1 MKIMKRSFEIYPAL
15 FRITPRKIRKV
26 PGISLF
32 DYPKKSEGQIEKCSG
47 HDISF
52 PHIFYGNCM
61 VNAAHT
67 LVTLTLGKVLKIASP
82 FELPASIL
90 NQLNIQTFQ
99 GKDYVITYVP
109 VMN

>member
-1 MKIMKRSFEIYPAL
+1 MKRSFEIYPAL
-15 FRITPRKIRKV
+15 LRITPRRIRKI
-26 PGISLF
+26 PGNTLLDF
-32 DYPKKSEGQIEKCSG
+32 PKKNDEQIERYSG

-52 PHIFYGNCM
+52 PHIFYGDCM

-82 FELPASIL
+82 FELPDSIL
-90 NQLNIQTFQ
+90 NQLNSQTFQ
-99 GKDYVITYVP
+99 GKDYMITYVP